1 MHLHAGAGG
10 TESHEWVAIL
20 LRMYLRWAK
29 SQGIETELLSSTESQ
44 GGLASVLVR
53 LRGPKVVDRLDGESG
68 LHKLGRVSPY
78 DKRRRRHT
86 SFALVEVYPEVKD
99 DGEVRL
105 DEKDVRIDVFRSS
118 GAGGQH
124 MQKNSTAVRLTHLP
138 TKTVVV
144 CQNERS
150 QFQNRQSAW
159 TVLRSRLKAM
169 QSGRALGTSA
179 SSEVVRSYIQYGQ
192 EQVVDYRSGIRV
204 AAVGKI
210 LDGDLHLLGIR

>member
-1 MHLHAGAGG
+1 M
-10 TESHEWVAIL
+10 S
-20 LRMYLRWAK
+20 
-29 SQGIETELLSSTESQ
+29 
-44 GGLASVLVR
+44 R
-53 LRGPKVVDRLDGESG
+53 LGGESG

-86 SFALVEVYPEVKD
+86 SFALVEVYPEVD
-99 DGEVRL
+99 DPGEVSI
-105 DEKDVRIDVFRSS
+105 DEKDVRVDVFRSS

-150 QFQNRQSAW
+150 QFQNRQLAW

-169 QSGRALGTSA
+169 QSGNTVGGRA
-179 SSEVVRSYIQYGQ
+179 SSEVVRGYTQYGQ
-192 EQVVDYRSGIRV
+192 AQVVDYRSGVRV
-204 AAVGKI
+204 AAVDRV
-210 LDGDLHLLGIR
+210 LDGDLGLLGVE